1 MNSDKQYV
9 TEQTPVRR
17 LVETYKGAY
26 RILICAGV
34 KISPASISYEEVL
47 GNYLT
52 DNNRIEVL
60 EVLSQLVKK
69 EQKDLE
75 QAPELKSK
83 LVQPEKVNMA
93 GFADFTWH
101 DAFIAEMEKFAD
113 AEGILL
119 NQQFFLKNN
128 KKAFQFYLAQCENA
142 DDLPDILVGKGF
154 SSLMTRKFVD
164 TFVRTGQFDCPLQ
177 VEVNALWKQTGL
189 YDTTEQY
196 HAFGAEEQVILV
208 DKTKATDAPLPT
220 HWSDLLKPE
229 YAQTVTQMGK
239 PQRDHFGA
247 NQLFYLHNRHGE
259 QGIRDY
265 ARAVKFKWHFSK
277 IIKDIGKNHPDSS
290 PFNVVQRYTTLFV
303 RSDAKV
309 EVLSPEDGNPVSVFF
324 CLVKKGSSEKVL
336 KIARHFFS
344 EQISNLLENAGAVS
358 AYANSEVAGTANIR
372 WIGWEAVKNSSLPY
386 QKDDYS
392 EIAFE
397 ASSLIGLRRS
407 SIPPKGD
414 LKTGSIII

>member
-1 MNSDKQYV
+1 METQYV
-9 TEQTPVRR
+9 TQQTPIRK
-17 LVETYKGAY
+17 LLETYKGAY

-34 KISPASISYEEVL
+34 KISPLTISYDEPL
-47 GNYLT
+47 GNYLPT
-52 DNNRIEVL
+52 ENREEIL
-60 EVLSQLVKK
+60 AALNFLVKK

-75 QAPELKSK
+75 QASELKEQ
-83 LVQPEKVNMA
+83 LIQPGKVNIA

-101 DAFIAEMEKFAD
+101 DAFMAEMEKYAET
-113 AEGILL
+113 EGISL
-119 NQQFFLKNN
+119 NHQFFLKNN

-154 SSLMTRKFVD
+154 SSLMTRRFVD

-177 VEVNALWKQTGL
+177 VEVNTLWKQTGL
-189 YDTTEQY
+189 YDSTEQY

-208 DKTKATDAPLPT
+208 DRTKPTDATLPT
-220 HWSDLLKPE
+220 RWSDLLKPE

-247 NQLFYLHNRHGE
+247 NMLFYLHEQHGE
-259 QGIRDY
+259 QGIRNY
-265 ARAVKFKWHFSK
+265 ARSVKFKWHFSK
-277 IIKDIGKNHPDSS
+277 IIKDIGKNHPESS
-290 PFNVVQRYTTLFV
+290 PFNVVQRYATLFV

-309 EVLSPEDGNPVSVFF
+309 EVLSPEDGNPVSAFF
-324 CLVKKGSSEKVL
+324 CLVKKGSNEQVL

-344 EQISNLLENAGAVS
+344 EQISNFLENAGAIS
-358 AYANSEVAGTANIR
+358 ANVHSKVAANANIR
-372 WIGWEAVKNSSLPY
+372 WIGWETVKNSTLPY

-397 ASSLIGLRRS
+397 AFENQ
-407 SIPPKGD
+407 
-414 LKTGSIII
+414 